1 MTVLKKMKNNKSL
14 GTDGFTLVFFFFFSN
29 SFIAILKIL
38 SEMQSM
44 KVIVMENYQ
53 LRKDNALL
61 HAYRKGINQN
71 SF

>member
-1 MTVLKKMKNNKSL
+1 MKNNKSL
-14 GTDGFTLVFFFFFSN
+14 GTDGFTLVFFFFFFFFFSN

-53 LRKDNALL
+53 LRKDKALL